1 MLKSYMPKISYIFI
15 LPLFLTQSL
24 ISKEPIMALLTDI
37 QSNDL
42 QHFKI
47 GNYKFECKPYGV
59 IGIDELYNDKLFN
72 SECKKNILKFYKKRA
87 DLKYYTR
94 SKLHIMQLYRI
105 KFKDDRCLI
114 SVAGEKSLSEFLLE
128 EGLAVR
134 KPLLKDDEYEYYFF
148 KSQLNAKMLRKGIWK
163 ENITRECISN
173 IYKK

>member
-1 MLKSYMPKISYIFI
+1 MKI
-15 LPLFLTQSL
+15 L
-24 ISKEPIMALLTDI
+24 
-37 QSNDL
+37 
-42 QHFKI
+42 
-47 GNYKFECKPYGV
+47 
-59 IGIDELYNDKLFN
+59 
-72 SECKKNILKFYKKRA
+72 

-94 SKLHIMQLYRI
+94 SKLNLMQLYRI

-114 SVAGEKSLSEFLLE
+114 SVSGEKSLSEFLLE